1 MYLFKLKIDSETLKT
16 FRIWIFYDPNLFDN
30 LKNRHYKQ
38 PSTNAVDGVLASVYL
53 WSMVYPHLQQ
63 IIAT

>member
-1 MYLFKLKIDSETLKT
+1 MIPICL
-16 FRIWIFYDPNLFDN
+16 IFN

-63 IIAT
+63 IIHCYVTQNVEEPAT

>member
-1 MYLFKLKIDSETLKT
+1 MIPNCL
-16 FRIWIFYDPNLFDN
+16 IFN

-63 IIAT
+63 IIHCYVTQNVEEPAT